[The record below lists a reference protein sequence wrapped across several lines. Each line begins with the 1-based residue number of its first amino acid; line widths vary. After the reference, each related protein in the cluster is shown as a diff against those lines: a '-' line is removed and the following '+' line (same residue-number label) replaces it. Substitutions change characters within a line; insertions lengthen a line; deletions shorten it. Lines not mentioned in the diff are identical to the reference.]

1 MSLNAN
7 VIPQKYLQNLI
18 PMLTIL
24 DLHFI
29 PFLNH
34 QICYYLKIFM
44 KTLLTLD

>member
-29 PFLNH
+29 PSFLT
-34 QICYYLKIFM
+34 IKYAIILKF
-44 KTLLTLD
+44 L